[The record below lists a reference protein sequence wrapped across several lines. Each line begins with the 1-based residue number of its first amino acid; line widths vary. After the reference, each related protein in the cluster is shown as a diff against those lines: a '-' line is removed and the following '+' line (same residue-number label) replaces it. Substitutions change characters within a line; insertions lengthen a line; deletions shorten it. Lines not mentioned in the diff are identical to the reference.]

1 MTAIGDVVT
10 LRDGSVGV
18 VGEEVPSP
26 GAQIYRVFF
35 SQESV
40 TATEADITETL
51 AAPVYEVDE
60 TVSLWPY
67 SGEITAIDGNEF
79 TLSIERQQ
87 VLDFGPI
94 TWTGTYKAPRWRI
107 IRDNDQRIMRQW

>member
-26 GAQIYRVFF
+26 GAQVFRVHF
-35 SQESV
+35 SDESV
-40 TATEADITETL
+40 TVTDADITETL
-51 AAPVYEVDE
+51 EATEYEVGD
-60 TVSLWPY
+60 TVSLWPF
-67 SGEITAIDGNEF
+67 SGEITDIDGDEF

-94 TWTGTYKAPRWRI
+94 AWTGVYKAPRWRI
-107 IRDNDQRIMRQW
+107 VRDNDQRIQRQW